1 MDFHWNPTLSIF
13 GRSLLSL
20 RGQQKIY
27 KSSGYENETE
37 LAKVSI
43 ALAAA
48 STEREEIIDILNK
61 IEGIALNKKLIVI
74 NSVIEIS
81 NLAVGVIYY
90 LNMQSFHVSFL
101 CWWFMLFWMLQV
113 KWLCN
118 VYNQTNKMSKNRIK
132 FLQRK
137 SPGAGCYST
146 WKLKFA
152 VICTKYSFRAMSWP
166 WSRPWGKS

>member
-1 MDFHWNPTLSIF
+1 M
-13 GRSLLSL
+13 

-90 LNMQSFHVSFL
+90 LNIQSFHVSFL
-101 CWWFMLFWMLQV
+101 C
-113 KWLCN
+113 
-118 VYNQTNKMSKNRIK
+118 
-132 FLQRK
+132 
-137 SPGAGCYST
+137 
-146 WKLKFA
+146 
-152 VICTKYSFRAMSWP
+152 
-166 WSRPWGKS
+166 